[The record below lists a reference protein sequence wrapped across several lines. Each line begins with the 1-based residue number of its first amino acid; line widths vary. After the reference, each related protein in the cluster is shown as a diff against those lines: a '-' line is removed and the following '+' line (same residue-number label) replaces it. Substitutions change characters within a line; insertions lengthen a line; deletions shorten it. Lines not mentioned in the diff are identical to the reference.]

1 MLVLRH
7 RLAIAGVVTAAA
19 VAVPAAALASGL
31 GSPSGKPAPPQASA
45 PGAGKSPAA
54 PSQFNSLAA
63 SAGISVSQLKA
74 GLAAAKQDGGDTA
87 ASVAAFAASTGVSH
101 ATAQRVLNA
110 VFGTA
115 PSGKSAPPQAPA
127 GGDRKSR
134 AALSEQG
141 FAVPAAV
148 RAFATRLGVSTNA
161 AGPAFKQLA
170 GLSGN
175 GPVDPGN
182 PALGAIARDL
192 GVSPAQLAAAW
203 NAVR

>member
-7 RLAIAGVVTAAA
+7 RLAIAAVVTAAA

-31 GSPSGKPAPPQASA
+31 GSASGKPAPPPASA

-54 PSQFNSLAA
+54 SSQFNSLAA

-110 VFGTA
+110 VFGTSQ
-115 PSGKSAPPQAPA
+115 SGKSAPPQAA
-127 GGDRKSR
+127 GPRGSR
-134 AALSEQG
+134 FAAKGPGTS
-141 FAVPAAV
+141 AAAAPV
-148 RAFATRLGVSTNA
+148 RAFAARLGVSISA
-161 AGPAFKQLA
+161 AGPAFKDLTA
-170 GLSGN
+170 LSGN
-175 GPVDPGN
+175 GSVDPGS
-182 PALGAIARDL
+182 AAFEAIARDL
-192 GVSPAQLAAAW
+192 GVSPARLAAAW
-203 NAVR
+203 AAVR